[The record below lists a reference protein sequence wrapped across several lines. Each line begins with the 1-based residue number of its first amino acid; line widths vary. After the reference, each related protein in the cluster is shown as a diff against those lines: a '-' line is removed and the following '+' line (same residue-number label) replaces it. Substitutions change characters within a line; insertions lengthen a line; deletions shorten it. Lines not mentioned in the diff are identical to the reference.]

1 MEQLVINLQYS
12 TGNVNQ
18 ILYASQDLP
27 SSLVISKDAESIIL
41 QCSAL
46 GILGESVTSFLTI
59 TWDQSRTRF
68 HKTSTIVK
76 TAFWISLDTQT
87 GANKLHATYSNYLLF
102 LETKITGT
110 TTDSID
116 KLNISSYIK
125 YNPSVW
131 TLVESIF
138 L

>member
-1 MEQLVINLQYS
+1 MEQLVINLHYS
-12 TGNVNQ
+12 TGNVNH

-87 GANKLHATYSNYLLF
+87 GANKLHATYSNQWHSQVTDDARALHARLF
-102 LETKITGT
+102 FGRGRGAYMRAVQVFT
-110 TTDSID
+110 S
-116 KLNISSYIK
+116 
-125 YNPSVW
+125 
-131 TLVESIF
+131 
-138 L
+138 